1 MRIGSGW
8 ARAGWSLAAAV
19 AALGVLTEAAAA
31 QDRPVTLRF
40 SHFTPPMHPLHTA
53 GLEPWA
59 ESISEASEGTITV
72 QIFPAQQ
79 LGRLPDHYDMAR
91 DGIAD
96 FALVN
101 AGVQPGRFPI
111 IATGE
116 QPFQVANARGGSVA
130 LDAWYRAYAE
140 AEMGDVKF
148 CLAHHHPPGT
158 IHSKTPV
165 RVPADLAGQRVRPAN
180 ATMAALVSA
189 IGAQNVQVPAPESRE
204 ALERGVADAI
214 TFPWDSILTFNMAD
228 VVSYHLDM
236 SIYATTFVWVM
247 NRASY
252 DRLSEAQRAVIDD
265 HCSNDWVARVIEG
278 WNVAEEESRA
288 AISAMEGRTVI
299 TPTEEEVALWR
310 EAASALEE
318 RWAEGVR
325 AAGEDPEAVRA
336 ALLAELE
343 ARDSAY

>member
-1 MRIGSGW
+1 MHQNVIRI
-8 ARAGWSLAAAV
+8 AAAV
-19 AALGVLTEAAAA
+19 AVLGAFASAPLA
-31 QDRPVTLRF
+31 QERDVTLRF
-40 SHFTPPMHPLHTA
+40 SHFTPPMHPLHSQ
-53 GLEPWA
+53 GLVPWA
-59 ESISEASEGTITV
+59 ESIKEASGGSITV
-72 QIFPAQQ
+72 EIYPAQQ

-140 AEMGDVKF
+140 KEMGDVKF

-158 IHSKTPV
+158 IHAKFPV
-165 RVPADLAGQRVRPAN
+165 RVPADLAGKRIRPAN

-189 IGAQNVQVPAPESRE
+189 VGAQNVQVPAPEARE

-214 TFPWDSILTFNMAD
+214 TFPWDSLLSFRMVDAVT
-228 VVSYHLDM
+228 YHLDM
-236 SIYATTFVWVM
+236 ALYATTFVWVM

-252 DRLSEAQRAVIDD
+252 DRLSDAQKAVIDA
-265 HCSNDWVARVIEG
+265 HCANDWVARVIEG
-278 WNVAEEESRA
+278 WNVSEDESIAE
-288 AISAMEGRTVI
+288 ISAMPGHETV
-299 TPTEEEVALWR
+299 TPTAEELALWR
-310 EAASALEE
+310 EAAASLEA

-325 AAGEDPEAVRA
+325 GAGEDPEAVRA

-343 ARDSAY
+343 AQGARY